1 MPKKIWRPII
11 ALVTKLMNHSIVD
24 PVADCW
30 VWTGARKTG
39 GYGTVRKNDGRRKF
53 SYSAHR
59 ASYEEF
65 VGPIPDGLELD
76 HLCRNRLC
84 INPSHL
90 EPVTRSENIR
100 RGIGP
105 QTVQAYHAR
114 RTHCRNGHLLAG
126 DNVSHQP
133 GTKTG
138 RRCRACVR
146 DYVTRKCIKLGLPP
160 PKSKKVAPR

>member
-1 MPKKIWRPII
+1 
-11 ALVTKLMNHSIVD
+11 MNHSIVD

-90 EPVTRSENIR
+90 EPGHALRKYTAWYRAANCPSVPCQENTLQGMDTSWR
-100 RGIGP
+100 E
-105 QTVQAYHAR
+105 T
-114 RTHCRNGHLLAG
+114 T
-126 DNVSHQP
+126 
-133 GTKTG
+133 
-138 RRCRACVR
+138 
-146 DYVTRKCIKLGLPP
+146 
-160 PKSKKVAPR
+160 